1 MGEIDMVGFKE
12 WRDYNK
18 FMQTYAICCCQNCT
32 GFNGDLNKGQF
43 VCMQT
48 LSPVRLDMLGVCAE
62 WQNSDG
68 RILDDYDKDMFP
80 FRFSEEVWEK
90 LIHID
95 GDKTFEWIKEFIDNE
110 TIKE

>member
-1 MGEIDMVGFKE
+1 MVGFKE

-62 WQNSDG
+62 WQDSDG
-68 RILDDYDKDMFP
+68 RILDDYDKDMYP
-80 FRFSEEVWEK
+80 YRFSEEIGEK
-90 LIHID
+90 LMSIEED
-95 GDKTFEWIKEFIDNE
+95 MTFEELKGIIDNE

>member
-1 MGEIDMVGFKE
+1 MVGFKE
-12 WRDYNK
+12 WSDYNK
-18 FMQTYAICCCQNCT
+18 FMQTYATCCCQNCI

-62 WQNSDG
+62 WQDSDG

-110 TIKE
+110 TH